1 MPRYGWYDPST
12 DEEYETDMTYDE
24 MQQFKKDNPGLEQRF
39 NLNFTSSQY
48 MSTGGKMD
56 DGWKEMLGRIADEN
70 PDSDLKEYGRRRTG
84 KEVKTMD
91 AIKKNRRRLGIK
103 KDKIDTSAGINKHGE
118 RTPD

>member
-70 PDSDLKEYGRRRTG
+70 PDSDLKDYGRRRTG

-91 AIKKNRRRLGIK
+91 AINKNRRRLGIK
-103 KDKIDTSAGINKHGE
+103 KDKIDTSAGINKTGE